1 MSACGAM
8 PRLPKL
14 RTKRYHGYSMKV
26 LVTEP
31 IDSKAI
37 GYLESQGF
45 DVSVGTRGRLDTQE
59 ELSKALNGYDGAI
72 TMLSNPVSRKVMQEN
87 PQLRIVANYAVGF
100 NNIDLIAAKEL
111 GIRVSNT
118 PDVLS
123 EATADIALGLLLSV
137 ARRLRAA
144 ENQLLAGE
152 FDGWHPF
159 GFVGTE
165 LFGKTAGIVGMGR
178 IGKAIVRRLK
188 GFGIKTLYHN
198 RSRIDAETE
207 SALDATYAENLDE
220 MLAKI
225 DFLFLSCPLT
235 PQTHHIINK
244 QRLDALDPKVIIVN
258 TGRGP
263 LIDEAALAQALHL
276 NKIAGAGLDVF
287 EEEPKIHPDLL
298 TAPNT
303 MLLPHI
309 GSATRETRHT
319 MAMLAANSVAHILLG
334 KDPTSLKNLIA

>member
-1 MSACGAM
+1 M
-8 PRLPKL
+8 
-14 RTKRYHGYSMKV
+14 MKV

-31 IDSKAI
+31 IHSDSI
-37 GYLESQGF
+37 HFLESKGF
-45 DVSVGTRGRLDTQE
+45 EVTVGVRGKLDTQDT
-59 ELSKALNGYDGAI
+59 LSTALHGYDGAI
-72 TMLSNPVSRKVMQEN
+72 TMLSNPVSRKVMVDN
-87 PQLRIVANYAVGF
+87 PQLRVVANYAVGF
-100 NNIDLIAAKEL
+100 NNIDLEAAKEF

-137 ARRLRAA
+137 ARHLRAA
-144 ENQLLAGE
+144 EDQLRAGE

-198 RSRIDAETE
+198 RSRIDEQTETL
-207 SALDATYAENLDE
+207 LDATFTENLDD
-220 MLAKI
+220 MLGKI

-235 PQTHHIINK
+235 PQTHHILNS
-244 QRLDALDPKVIIVN
+244 QRLHALDPKVIIVN

-263 LIDEAALAQALHL
+263 LIDEAALALALHQ

-287 EEEPKIHPDLL
+287 EEEPRIHPDLL

-309 GSATRETRHT
+309 GSATRETRST
-319 MAMLAANSVAHILLG
+319 MAMLAANSVAHILLDG
-334 KDPTSLKNLIA
+334 NPSELKNLIA

>member
-1 MSACGAM
+1 
-8 PRLPKL
+8 
-14 RTKRYHGYSMKV
+14 MKV

-31 IDSKAI
+31 IHSDSIDFLK
-37 GYLESQGF
+37 SQGF
-45 DVSVGTRGRLDTQE
+45 EVAIGERGKLDTQE
-59 ELSKALNGYDGAI
+59 ELSSALKGFEGVI
-72 TMLSNPVSRKVMQEN
+72 TMLSNPVSRKVMIDN

-100 NNIDLIAAKEL
+100 NNIDLVAAKEL

-137 ARRLRAA
+137 ARHLRSA
-144 ENQLLAGE
+144 ENQLRAGE

-165 LFGKTAGIVGMGR
+165 LFGKKAGIIGMGR

-198 RSRIDAETE
+198 RNRIDEQTE
-207 SALDATYAENLDE
+207 SLLDATFVENLDQ
-220 MLAKI
+220 MLGKI

-244 QRLDALDPKVIIVN
+244 QRLNDLAPKVIIIN

-263 LIDEAALAQALHL
+263 LIDEAELARALHDG
-276 NKIAGAGLDVF
+276 KIAGAGLDVF
-287 EEEPKIHPDLL
+287 EEEPKIHPDLI

-309 GSATRETRHT
+309 GSATRETRST
-319 MAMLAANSVAHILLG
+319 MALLAANSVAHILLG
-334 KDPTSLKNLIA
+334 KDPSGLKNLIA

>member
-1 MSACGAM
+1 MSTVLN
-8 PRLPKL
+8 RVF
-14 RTKRYHGYSMKV
+14 KV

-31 IDSKAI
+31 IDSNAI
-37 GYLESQGF
+37 ESLKSQGF
-45 DVSVGTRGRLDTQE
+45 EVKVGVRGQLDSQD
-59 ELSKALNGYDGAI
+59 ELSLALNGFDGAI
-72 TMLSNPVSRKVMQEN
+72 TMLSNPVSKKVMIDN

-100 NNIDLIAAKEL
+100 NNIDLVAAKEL

-137 ARRLRAA
+137 ARHLRSA
-144 ENQLLAGE
+144 ENQLRAGE

-198 RSRIDAETE
+198 RSRIDELTE
-207 SALDATYAENLDE
+207 SDLDARFAENLDE
-220 MLAKI
+220 MLGKI

-235 PQTHHIINK
+235 PHTHHIINK

-263 LIDEAALAQALHL
+263 LIDEAALAIALHE

-287 EEEPKIHPDLL
+287 EEEPKIHPMLL

-309 GSATRETRHT
+309 GSATRETRFT
-319 MAMLAANSVAHILLG
+319 MAMLAANSVAHILSG
-334 KDPTSLKNLIA
+334 NDPSNLKNLIA

>member
-1 MSACGAM
+1 M
-8 PRLPKL
+8 R
-14 RTKRYHGYSMKV
+14 V

-31 IDSKAI
+31 IDSRSI
-37 GYLESQGF
+37 DFLREQGF
-45 DVSVGTRGRLDTQE
+45 EVVVGTRGSLDTQQ
-59 ELSKALNGYDGAI
+59 ELAQALQGFDAAI
-72 TMLSNPVSRKVMQEN
+72 TMLSNPVSRSVLEQNK
-87 PQLRIVANYAVGF
+87 QLRIVANYAVGF
-100 NNIDLIAAKEL
+100 NNIDIPAAREL
-111 GIRVSNT
+111 GVRVSNT

-137 ARRLRAA
+137 ARHLRAA
-144 ENQLLAGE
+144 ENQLRDGN

-165 LFGKTAGIVGMGR
+165 LFGKTAGIIGMGR

-198 RSRIDAETE
+198 RNRIEE
-207 SALDATYAENLDE
+207 QSELELDATFAPDLDA
-220 MLAKI
+220 MLRKV

-235 PQTHHIINK
+235 SQTHHILNRD
-244 QRLDALDPKVIIVN
+244 RLWNLNPQVIIIN

-263 LIDEAALAQALHL
+263 LIDEEALAQALQQ

-287 EEEPKIHPDLL
+287 ELEPVVHPELL
-298 TAPNT
+298 RAPNA

-309 GSATRETRHT
+309 GSATRETRHN
-319 MAMLAANSVAHILLG
+319 MAMLAAKSIKHILMDHNPDDL
-334 KDPTSLKNLIA
+334 SNLIA

>member
-1 MSACGAM
+1 
-8 PRLPKL
+8 
-14 RTKRYHGYSMKV
+14 MKV
-26 LVTEP
+26 LITEP
-31 IDSKAI
+31 IHSDSIDFLK
-37 GYLESQGF
+37 SKGF
-45 DVSVGTRGRLDTQE
+45 EVAVGERGKLDTHD
-59 ELSKALNGYDGAI
+59 ELSKALNGFDGAI
-72 TMLSNPVSRKVMQEN
+72 TMLSNPVSRKVMKDN

-100 NNIDLIAAKEL
+100 NNIDIVAAKEL
-111 GIRVSNT
+111 GLRVSNT

-137 ARRLRAA
+137 SRHLRSAEDQLRA
-144 ENQLLAGE
+144 GK

-165 LFGKTAGIVGMGR
+165 LFGKTAGIIGMGR

-198 RSRIDAETE
+198 RNRIDKQSE
-207 SALDATYAENLDE
+207 STLDATYAENLDE
-220 MLAKI
+220 MLGNI

-244 QRLDALDPKVIIVN
+244 QRLHTLDPKVIIVN

-263 LIDEAALAQALHL
+263 LVDEAALAKALHDG
-276 NKIAGAGLDVF
+276 KIAGAGLDVF
-287 EEEPKIHPDLL
+287 EKEPQIHPDLL

-309 GSATRETRHT
+309 GSATRETRST

-334 KDPTSLKNLIA
+334 KDPSKLNNLIA

>member
-1 MSACGAM
+1 MN
-8 PRLPKL
+8 
-14 RTKRYHGYSMKV
+14 HIMKV

-31 IDSKAI
+31 IDEHAIDFLRSSKF
-37 GYLESQGF
+37 E
-45 DVSVGTRGRLDTQE
+45 VHVGKRGRLDTQK
-59 ELSKALNGYDGAI
+59 ELADALQGFDGAI
-72 TMLSNPVSRKVMQEN
+72 TMLSNPVSRKVMEEN

-137 ARRLRAA
+137 SRHLRAA
-144 ENQLLAGE
+144 ENQLRAGE

-165 LFGKTAGIVGMGR
+165 LFGKTAGIIGMGR
-178 IGKAIVRRLK
+178 IGKAIARRLK
-188 GFGIKTLYHN
+188 GFGIHTLYHN
-198 RSRIDAETE
+198 RNRIDSQSE
-207 SALDATYAENLDE
+207 SELDATFINHLDE
-220 MLAKI
+220 LLGKI

-235 PQTHHIINK
+235 PLTHHIINE
-244 QRLDALDPKVIIVN
+244 QRLEALDPKVIIVN

-263 LIDEAALAQALHL
+263 LIDEAALARILHEH
-276 NKIAGAGLDVF
+276 KIAGAGLDVF
-287 EEEPKIHPDLL
+287 EKEPEIHPDLL

-309 GSATRETRHT
+309 GSATHETRLT
-319 MAMLAANSVAHILLG
+319 MAMMAANSVIHILSG
-334 KDPTSLKNLIA
+334 KDPSGLKNLIA

>member
-1 MSACGAM
+1 
-8 PRLPKL
+8 
-14 RTKRYHGYSMKV
+14 MKI

-31 IDSKAI
+31 IDNDSIEFLRGK
-37 GYLESQGF
+37 GYNVQ
-45 DVSVGTRGRLDTQE
+45 VGTRGQFDTE
-59 ELSKALNGYDGAI
+59 SELAAGLNGFEGAI
-72 TMLSNPVSRKVMQEN
+72 TMLSNPVSRTIMKQN

-100 NNIDLIAAKEL
+100 NNIDLVAAKEL
-111 GIRVSNT
+111 GVRVTNT

-137 ARRLRAA
+137 ARHLRSA
-144 ENQLLAGE
+144 ENQLRSGE

-165 LFGKTAGIVGMGR
+165 LFGKTAGIIGMGR
-178 IGKAIVRRLK
+178 IGKAIVRRLN

-198 RSRIDAETE
+198 RNRIDRQTE
-207 SALDATYAENLDE
+207 IDLNAKYAPILDE
-220 MLAKI
+220 MLGTI

-235 PQTHHIINK
+235 PQTHHILNEA
-244 QRLDALDPKVIIVN
+244 RLNSFDPKVIIVN

-263 LIDEAALAQALHL
+263 LIDEGALAKALHE

-287 EEEPKIHPDLL
+287 EQEPKIHPNLL

-309 GSATRETRHT
+309 GSATRETRHV
-319 MAMLAANSVAHILLG
+319 MAMLAANSVAHILSG
-334 KDPTSLKNLIA
+334 QDPLQLQNLIA